1 MAQIAIS
8 STPVPLKLQMGS
20 ALHLSDDELF
30 DICARNPELRIE
42 RTAEGNL
49 IVMTPAGGA
58 SGHRNLE
65 IGMALGVWARRDGT
79 GVAFDSSTG
88 FLLPNGAMRAPDAA
102 WVLRARL
109 DPLPAE
115 TKEKFLPL
123 CPDLVIELRST
134 SDRLLDV
141 QMKMEEY
148 RDNGARLGWLVDPRE
163 RRVHVYRP
171 ARPVEILNDPAQVTG
186 DPEVPGFVLE
196 LGPVWAP
203 L

>member
-1 MAQIAIS
+1 
-8 STPVPLKLQMGS
+8 
-20 ALHLSDDELF
+20 
-30 DICARNPELRIE
+30 
-42 RTAEGNL
+42 
-49 IVMTPAGGA
+49 
-58 SGHRNLE
+58 
-65 IGMALGVWARRDGT
+65 
-79 GVAFDSSTG
+79 
-88 FLLPNGAMRAPDAA
+88 MRAPDAA